1 MKPYY
6 WALLS
11 ALTWGCAPIFEKLG
25 LAKVPVFMGLFYR
38 CLGVFLGAVLLMFL
52 KFDTFKETITHV
64 PSGWW
69 YLLVGGFLASIVG
82 QIFFYH
88 ALKEGEASLVVPIGA
103 AYPLIAFLLGIIFL
117 GEKFTLMKSFGLI
130 FVLIGVFLL
139 K

>member
-25 LAKVPVFMGLFYR
+25 LAKVPVFMGIYYR
-38 CLGVFLGAVLLMFL
+38 CLGVVLGAVLLMIF
-52 KFDTFKETITHV
+52 KFDIFKESIVHV
-64 PSGWW
+64 PQGWW
-69 YLLVGGFLASIVG
+69 YLVIGGFLASIIG

-88 ALKEGEASLVVPIGA
+88 ALKDGEASMVVPVGA
-103 AYPLIAFLLGIIFL
+103 AYPLIAFILGIIFL
-117 GEKFTLMKSFGLI
+117 GEKITLAKSLGLVFI
-130 FVLIGVFLL
+130 LVGVFLL